1 MLADNVIAAP
11 RGRPLKEYQHKNL
24 GAVVGIGLRKGVAI
38 LFNRIK
44 LKDRPAWWFHRLYR
58 GSRVPTLN
66 RTIRM
71 FVDWILA
78 SVLKRESVG
87 LIELEH
93 PRGPFTEAATPSH
106 SRA

>member
-1 MLADNVIAAP
+1 MLADNVIAAL

-44 LKDRPAWWFHRLYR
+44 LKDRPAWWLHRLYR
-58 GSRVPTLN
+58 GIRVPTLN
-66 RTIRM
+66 RRIRV

-106 SRA
+106 GRT